1 MSPTSICKRERT
13 GSLRS
18 RSNCDRC
25 GSNRNTQLGR
35 LHSRWRV
42 ILPRPLKRWVVLSRA
57 HSSLAMAQLGAGS
70 RVRSPRRSDG
80 TLDVCLVAKDQH
92 GLAKI
97 PAPTLRQQAV
107 GGMWVHWIQKGMDPE
122 AGGKLFIGEK
132 RCLLRRKESDP
143 KSALLDRLEHQ
154 PAMNVSRGTR
164 EELYERQ
171 MSVKKSPKQ
180 AEDD

>member
-1 MSPTSICKRERT
+1 
-13 GSLRS
+13 
-18 RSNCDRC
+18 
-25 GSNRNTQLGR
+25 
-35 LHSRWRV
+35 
-42 ILPRPLKRWVVLSRA
+42 
-57 HSSLAMAQLGAGS
+57 
-70 RVRSPRRSDG
+70 
-80 TLDVCLVAKDQH
+80 
-92 GLAKI
+92 
-97 PAPTLRQQAV
+97 
-107 GGMWVHWIQKGMDPE
+107 MDPE